1 MSLRY
6 TLDEWIMGE
15 DAPPSA
21 ARSLLE
27 TGGIM
32 LASLALALLF
42 PTASEKVFAITGAS
56 AVCIVCYVVPVLVHL
71 LLLRRGAK
79 EAGQEGLEQQNGVQT
94 PLLGQG
100 VQVKQR
106 QQQAWGAA
114 AWVSEVIVPCG
125 VLLLGVGFSLAAL
138 WVAVAQL
145 IRG

>member
-1 MSLRY
+1 
-6 TLDEWIMGE
+6 
-15 DAPPSA
+15 
-21 ARSLLE
+21 
-27 TGGIM
+27 M

-71 LLLRRGAK
+71 LLRRGAI
-79 EAGQEGLEQQNGVQT
+79 EAGQEGLQQQDGVQML
-94 PLLGQG
+94 LLGQG

-114 AWVSEVIVPCG
+114 AWLSEVIVPCG